1 MKTKPHPMTD
11 DQLDQLLATTGQL
24 QVPDDF
30 ERRVMQ
36 EIASLPE
43 TTTDTQPTNH
53 WWWQLAG
60 LLGAGIPGIAQTI
73 SFIFSIWNVT
83 SAG

>member
-1 MKTKPHPMTD
+1 MKTQPPPMTD
-11 DQLDQLLATTGQL
+11 AQLDQLLATNGQL

-30 ERRVMQ
+30 ERRIMQ

-43 TTTDTQPTNH
+43 TPTDNKGINH
-53 WWWQLAG
+53 WWQLAG

-73 SFIFSIWNVT
+73 SFIFSIWSVT